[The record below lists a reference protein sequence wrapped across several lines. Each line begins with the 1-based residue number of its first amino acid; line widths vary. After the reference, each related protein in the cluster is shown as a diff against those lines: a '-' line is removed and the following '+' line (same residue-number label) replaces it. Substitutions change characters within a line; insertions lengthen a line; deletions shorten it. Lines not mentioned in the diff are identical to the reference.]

1 MEKPSTISNHSPTDF
16 AYISCLC
23 ITDDS
28 VYSLTSCA
36 YEDLNGIIYSIN
48 GNEEKPYI
56 PPKIQYISMQHFKS
70 PLHTGIAMYAT
81 FQNPLHTPD

>member
-16 AYISCLC
+16 AYTSCLC

-36 YEDLNGIIYSIN
+36 YEDLNGIIYFSHTTSFQYN
-48 GNEEKPYI
+48 LLDLAANQDKMAMRKTLTL
-56 PPKIQYISMQHFKS
+56 PPKFSILQE
-70 PLHTGIAMYAT
+70 
-81 FQNPLHTPD
+81 